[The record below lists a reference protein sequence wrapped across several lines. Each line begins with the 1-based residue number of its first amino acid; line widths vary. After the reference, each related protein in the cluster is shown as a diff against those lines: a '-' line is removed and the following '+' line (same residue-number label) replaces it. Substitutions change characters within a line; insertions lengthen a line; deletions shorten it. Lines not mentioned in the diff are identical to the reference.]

1 MIQTWI
7 PKGRRSRFIDQ
18 MKGLGIGHMQNKMK
32 DTDQGTSWKD
42 VHSSWIT
49 YESDVCFL
57 KCNSCF
63 KSTKYDAVYWR
74 EQWF

>member
-7 PKGRRSRFIDQ
+7 PKRRRSRFIDQ

-49 YESDVCFL
+49 YESDVCF
-57 KCNSCF
+57 F
-63 KSTKYDAVYWR
+63 
-74 EQWF
+74 